1 MTDIE
6 KAFEQTLRPALQA
19 AIDAHPNRLKWHRD
33 EDDELSIATTTMHY
47 LLVFTVPD
55 ASDAI
60 EERWVDMTRPSS
72 DPYEYR
78 HVRSVDEVLALDPD
92 PEDED
97 EVGFVERWVD
107 HVLV

>member
-19 AIDAHPNRLKWHRD
+19 AIDEHPTLLKWHRD
-33 EDDELSIATTTMHY
+33 EDDELSIATASMHY
-47 LLVFTVPD
+47 LLVFAVRDGTET
-55 ASDAI
+55 I
-60 EERWVDMTRPSS
+60 EERWVDMMRPPS

-78 HVRSVDEVLALDPD
+78 HVRTVDEVMALDPD

-97 EVGFVERWVD
+97 EMGFVERWVD